1 MDALKVNVFNFGMF
15 YSEIISGIKYFGGV
29 YFYSAYQ
36 ETIERDKRP
45 NLPKSYSKELKLL
58 IENC

>member
-1 MDALKVNVFNFGMF
+1 MF